1 MGRGICLKVADA
13 LRLSDKPAAME
24 KSESSRRLYERY
36 AHSLNIAIEAVIAN
50 RFRSMLTALGI
61 IFGVAAVIAM
71 MAIGNGAK
79 KEILDQIKLVGV
91 NNIVITPVIEKSGS
105 GNSSSDEESG
115 QKMQKKFSPGLTLE
129 DAESIK
135 DIIPTVLRV
144 SPEVNFDSYVIKSGK
159 RSPAKLIGVTNDF
172 FEVYNLKLYAGQ
184 YFQEQQLVSG
194 SPVCIIGPSVKARFF
209 SREDPLGKT
218 IKCGGLW
225 LTVIGVLEN
234 RAFQANETMDLGIS
248 DYNDHIYA
256 PLQTVLLRYR
266 DRSYVNDASLRQG
279 GSSVVIFDG
288 GITAFS
294 SGSSGSS
301 DDNNNQLDKIVVQV
315 SDSKYLDVTTKALT
329 GMLKRRHQQVND
341 FQVSVPELLL
351 KQEQRTKDI
360 FNIVLGVIAGIS
372 LVVGGI
378 GIMNIMLASVME
390 RTKEIGIRRATGATK
405 RDVIFQFL
413 SEAILISIS
422 GGVIGIA
429 LGVIFAVMIQRTTG
443 ILTIVKPVSIVV
455 SFGVSAFIGILF
467 GYMPAKRASDQD
479 PVESLRYE

>member
-1 MGRGICLKVADA
+1 MK
-13 LRLSDKPAAME
+13 KPE
-24 KSESSRRLYERY
+24 LQSKFYERY
-36 AHSLNIAIEAVIAN
+36 VHSLNIAVEAVIAN

-71 MAIGNGAK
+71 MAIGNGAR
-79 KEILDQIKLVGV
+79 KEILDQMKMVGV
-91 NNIVITPVIEKSGS
+91 NNIVITPLLEKSGGE
-105 GNSSSDEESG
+105 GNSDDEGGG
-115 QKMQKKFSPGLTLE
+115 QKLQKKYSPGLTLE
-129 DAESIK
+129 DAESIRQ
-135 DIIPTVLRV
+135 IIPAVTRV
-144 SPEVNFDSYVIKSGK
+144 SPEVKYDSYVIKEGK

-172 FEVYNLKLYAGQ
+172 FEVYNLQLYAGQ
-184 YFQEQQLVSG
+184 YFQEQQQVNG

-218 IKCGGLW
+218 IKCGGIW

-234 RAFQANETMDLGIS
+234 RAMQVDETKDLGIS

-256 PLQTVLLRYR
+256 PIQTVMLRYK

-279 GSSVVIFDG
+279 ESSVMFIDG
-288 GITAFS
+288 GIAAFS
-294 SGSSGSS
+294 SSSSGSM
-301 DDNNNQLDKIVVQV
+301 DNNYNQLDKIVVQV
-315 SDSKYLDVTTKALT
+315 TDSKYLDATTKALT
-329 GMLKRRHQQVND
+329 SMLKRRHQQVDD

-372 LVVGGI
+372 LLVGGI

-390 RTKEIGIRRATGATK
+390 RTKEIGIRRATGATR

-413 SEAILISIS
+413 SEATIISIS
-422 GGVIGIA
+422 GGVIGIV
-429 LGVIFAVMIQRTTG
+429 LGVVFAVMIQRTTG
-443 ILTIVKPVSIVV
+443 ILTIVTPDSIVV

>member
-1 MGRGICLKVADA
+1 MIKMK
-13 LRLSDKPAAME
+13 KPE
-24 KSESSRRLYERY
+24 LQSKFYERY
-36 AHSLNIAIEAVIAN
+36 VHSLNIAVEAVIAN

-71 MAIGNGAK
+71 MAIGNGAR
-79 KEILDQIKLVGV
+79 KEILDQMKMVGV
-91 NNIVITPVIEKSGS
+91 NNIVITPLLEKSGGE
-105 GNSSSDEESG
+105 GNSDDEGGG
-115 QKMQKKFSPGLTLE
+115 QKLQKKYSPGLTLE
-129 DAESIK
+129 DAESIRQ
-135 DIIPTVLRV
+135 IIPAVTRV
-144 SPEVNFDSYVIKSGK
+144 SPEVKYDSYVIKEGK

-172 FEVYNLKLYAGQ
+172 FEVYNLQLYAGQ
-184 YFQEQQLVSG
+184 HFQEQQQVNG

-218 IKCGGLW
+218 IKCGGIW

-234 RAFQANETMDLGIS
+234 RAMQVDETKDLGIS

-256 PLQTVLLRYR
+256 PIQTVMLRYK

-279 GSSVVIFDG
+279 ESSVMFIDG
-288 GITAFS
+288 GIAAFS
-294 SGSSGSS
+294 SSSSGSM
-301 DDNNNQLDKIVVQV
+301 DNNYNQLDKIVVQV
-315 SDSKYLDVTTKALT
+315 TDSKYLDATTKALT
-329 GMLKRRHQQVND
+329 SMLKRRHQQVDD

-372 LVVGGI
+372 LLVGGI

-390 RTKEIGIRRATGATK
+390 RTKEIGIRRATGATR

-413 SEAILISIS
+413 SEATIISIS
-422 GGVIGIA
+422 GGVIGIV
-429 LGVIFAVMIQRTTG
+429 LGVVFAVMIQRTTG
-443 ILTIVKPVSIVV
+443 ILTIVTPDSIVV

>member
-1 MGRGICLKVADA
+1 MNTTETRKRA
-13 LRLSDKPAAME
+13 
-24 KSESSRRLYERY
+24 YQRY
-36 AHSLNIAIEAVIAN
+36 VHTLNIAVEAVIAN
-50 RFRSMLTALGI
+50 RVRSMLTALGI
-61 IFGVAAVIAM
+61 IFGVAAVISM

-91 NNIVITPVIEKSGS
+91 NNIVITPILESSGS
-105 GNSSSDEESG
+105 SGGDGEEGQSG

-135 DIIPTVLRV
+135 QIIPTVTRV
-144 SPEVNFDSYVIKSGK
+144 SAEVKYDSFVLKGGK
-159 RSPAKLIGVTNDF
+159 RSAAKLIGVTNDF
-172 FEVYNLKLYAGQ
+172 FEVYNLRLFAGQ
-184 YFQEQQLVSG
+184 YFQEQQMISG

-209 SREDPLGKT
+209 SQEDPLGKT
-218 IKCGGLW
+218 IKCGGIW

-234 RAFQANETMDLGIS
+234 RTFQVDESKDIGVS

-256 PLQTVLLRYR
+256 PIHTVLLRYKN
-266 DRSYVNDASLRQG
+266 RSYVNEASLNAG
-279 GSSVVIFDG
+279 GSSMVVFDG
-288 GITAFS
+288 FMSSFS
-294 SGSSGSS
+294 SSSEGAM
-301 DDNNNQLDKIVVQV
+301 DDNYNQLDKIVVQV
-315 SDSKYLDVTTKALT
+315 NDSKYLESTTKALNT
-329 GMLKRRHQQVND
+329 MLKRRHQQVED
-341 FQVSVPELLL
+341 FQVSVPEILL

-390 RTKEIGIRRATGATK
+390 RTKEIGIRRASGATK
-405 RDVIFQFL
+405 KDVAFQFL
-413 SEAILISIS
+413 SEATIISIS
-422 GGVIGIA
+422 GGIIGIA
-429 LGVIFAVMIQRTTG
+429 LGVIFAVMINRTTG
-443 ILTIVKPVSIVV
+443 ILTIVTPVSIVV

>member
-1 MGRGICLKVADA
+1 MIKMK
-13 LRLSDKPAAME
+13 KPE
-24 KSESSRRLYERY
+24 LQSKFYERY
-36 AHSLNIAIEAVIAN
+36 VHSLNIAVEAVIAN

-71 MAIGNGAK
+71 MAIGNGAR
-79 KEILDQIKLVGV
+79 KEILDQMKMVGV
-91 NNIVITPVIEKSGS
+91 NNIVITPLLEKSGGE
-105 GNSSSDEESG
+105 GNSDDEGGG
-115 QKMQKKFSPGLTLE
+115 QKLQKKYSPGLTLE
-129 DAESIK
+129 DAESIRQ
-135 DIIPTVLRV
+135 IIPAVTRV
-144 SPEVNFDSYVIKSGK
+144 SPEVKYDSYVIKEGK

-172 FEVYNLKLYAGQ
+172 FEVYNLQLYAGQ
-184 YFQEQQLVSG
+184 YFQEQQQVNG

-218 IKCGGLW
+218 IKCGGIW

-234 RAFQANETMDLGIS
+234 RAMQVDETKDLGIS

-256 PLQTVLLRYR
+256 PIQTVMLRYK

-279 GSSVVIFDG
+279 ESSVMFIDG
-288 GITAFS
+288 GIAAFS
-294 SGSSGSS
+294 SSSSGSM
-301 DDNNNQLDKIVVQV
+301 DNNYNQLDKIVVQV
-315 SDSKYLDVTTKALT
+315 TDSKYLDATTKALT
-329 GMLKRRHQQVND
+329 SMLKRRHQQVDD

-372 LVVGGI
+372 LLVGGI

-390 RTKEIGIRRATGATK
+390 RTKEIGIRRATGATR

-413 SEAILISIS
+413 SEATIISIS
-422 GGVIGIA
+422 GGVIGIV
-429 LGVIFAVMIQRTTG
+429 LGVVFAVMIQRTTG
-443 ILTIVKPVSIVV
+443 ILTIVTPDSIVV